1 MKKDWRNY
9 EAPLDCGGRAKRRH
23 RFWDDVHAYESGI
36 ALRLPPQS
44 KQHHSMNTPPF
55 LVLAALLFWG
65 WQTNHLLLGIIA
77 GLLLESSR
85 VVKMRWSLTQ
95 ADFNR
100 LWNVCSV
107 LFLGWAVFLFINE
120 NTVSFNDF
128 FVNAGRRPEA
138 MRQAGKSALIWF
150 QWFPMIFLPFVLAQ
164 AFNEKSEVGLATFSW
179 WLRKQEKLNPNST
192 LPREGINVAFACVAL
207 TLLSASAATMHGQFF
222 YFGLATLIGWALL
235 SVRGK
240 RYSLAVWCALFVA
253 IAFSGYGGH
262 TGLFRLQKK
271 LEEMNVTWFSR
282 FAAAGM
288 NDKEARTRIGS
299 IGHLKNSDR
308 IVLRLRTDGSAP
320 PALLRETSFN
330 AYRRITW
337 TVGKSEFAGVFSEND
352 QTTWKL
358 LPRKLARKDL
368 SIAGYFRGGEGL
380 LPLPRGA
387 AELSDLSVGGVAT
400 NQFGGAKITGGPGL
414 AVFNTR
420 YDEQGA
426 TIDTKWTTE
435 DLRTYEGIEPAI
447 GQVARELG
455 LRPGMPAQEA
465 MRIVANFFADKF
477 QYSAYLTRAH
487 AATTNET
494 ALARFLLHTR
504 SGHCEY
510 FATATALLLRHAG
523 VPTRYAVGYSVQEG
537 SGKKY
542 VVRDRH
548 AHAWALVYH
557 NDAWQDF
564 DTTPASWNAIESG
577 HSSWLQPVKDFFS
590 GLWFQFSKFRWGK
603 TEWRKYFMWAPVPL
617 LIIVVVRFFFGKQ
630 WKKVRARKKERDV
643 MRLRPGS
650 DSDFYLVEKYFT
662 ARGLER
668 QPGEPWPV
676 WLRRLE
682 QHESAAAG
690 LHRALVLHQRHRFD
704 PRGLNEAERDEL
716 RGEVSRWMKGR

>member
-1 MKKDWRNY
+1 
-9 EAPLDCGGRAKRRH
+9 
-23 RFWDDVHAYESGI
+23 
-36 ALRLPPQS
+36 
-44 KQHHSMNTPPF
+44 MNTPPF
-55 LVLAALLFWG
+55 LVAATLLFWG
-65 WQTNHLLLGIIA
+65 WQTNHLVLGAIA
-77 GLLLESSR
+77 GALLEFSR
-85 VVKMRWSLTQ
+85 VIKMRWSLTQ

-138 MRQAGKSALIWF
+138 MRQAGRSALVWF
-150 QWFPMIFLPFVLAQ
+150 QWFPMIFLPFLLAQ
-164 AFNEKSEVGLATFSW
+164 AFNEKNEVGLATFSW

-192 LPREGINVAFACVAL
+192 LPREGINVAFAYVAL
-207 TLLSASAATMHGQFF
+207 TLLSASAATTRSQFF
-222 YFGLATLIGWALL
+222 YFGIAALIGWALL

-240 RYSLAVWCALFVA
+240 RYSLAVWCALFAA
-253 IAFSGYGGH
+253 IAVSGYGGH

-271 LEEMNVTWFSR
+271 LEEMNVSWFSR
-282 FAAAGM
+282 FVAAGM
-288 NDKEARTRIGS
+288 NDKEVRTHIGS

-320 PALLRETSFN
+320 PELLRDTSFN
-330 AYRRITW
+330 AYRKATW
-337 TVGKSEFAGVFSEND
+337 TVGRSEFSSVFSEDD
-352 QTTWKL
+352 QSTWKL
-358 LPRKLARKDL
+358 LPRKPARKEL
-368 SIAGYFRGGEGL
+368 NIAGYFRGGTGL
-380 LPLPRGA
+380 LPLPHGT
-387 AELSDLSVGGVAT
+387 AELSELPVGGVET
-400 NQFGGAKITGGPGL
+400 NKFGAVRISAGPGL
-414 AVFNTR
+414 AIFNAR
-420 YDEQGA
+420 YDRGA
-426 TIDTKWTTE
+426 TIDTKWTEE
-435 DLRTYEGIEPAI
+435 DLRTYEILEPAL
-447 GQVARELG
+447 APLAKELG
-455 LRPGMPAQEA
+455 LRPDMPAQEA
-465 MRIVANFFADKF
+465 MRIVASFFADKF
-477 QYSAYLTRAH
+477 QYSTYLTKAH
-487 AATTNET
+487 AETTNET

-537 SGKKY
+537 RGKKY

-548 AHAWALVYH
+548 AHAWALVYYDDGWH
-557 NDAWQDF
+557 DF

-577 HSSWLQPVKDFFS
+577 HSSWLQPAKDFFS
-590 GLWFQFSKFRWGK
+590 DLWFQFSKFRWGR

-617 LIIVVVRFFFGKQ
+617 LIIAVVRFFFGKQ
-630 WKKVRARKKERDV
+630 WKKVRAKKKELER

-650 DSDFYLVEKYFT
+650 DSDFYLVEKHFA

-668 QPGEPWPV
+668 RAGEHWSD

-682 QHESAAAG
+682 QHESTVAE

-716 RGEVSRWMKGR
+716 RTEVARWMGTRCGQRAAAAG